1 MKKVRLNKMQFLGT
15 YSIFEEWSD
24 YPQYYYNFKSLD
36 GKTRIVVHEKTLGNE
51 DEIELFTK
59 EDFTEEEYNEL
70 RDFLNEIVFDFSDMV
85 TTFEEDYKEDLL
97 ARLCEINPRFN
108 EAYDYDDDGLICFAD
123 FITYF
128 NLADFGINLG

>member
-1 MKKVRLNKMQFLGT
+1 MKKVRLYKMQFLGI
-15 YSIFEEWSD
+15 YSIFEERSD
-24 YPQYYYNFKSLD
+24 FPQYYYNFKSLD
-36 GKTRIVVHEKTLGNE
+36 GKTRIVVHEKTLRDE

-85 TTFEEDYKEDLL
+85 ATFEEGYKEDLL
-97 ARLCEINPRFN
+97 ARLCEINPQFN
-108 EAYDYDDDGLICFAD
+108 VAYDYDDDGLICFAD